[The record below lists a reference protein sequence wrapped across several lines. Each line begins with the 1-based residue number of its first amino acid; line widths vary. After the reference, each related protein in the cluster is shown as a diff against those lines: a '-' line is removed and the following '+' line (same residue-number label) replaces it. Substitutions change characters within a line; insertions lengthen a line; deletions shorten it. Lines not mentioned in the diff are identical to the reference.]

1 MNPTSAPSG
10 SNSCSLL
17 LLAALLALSVG
28 CASSASVRR
37 DKQFKTAEE
46 YPLQEQEAFRA
57 AAEQYL
63 QDTKDQPQTSP
74 GLVLVAGT
82 VPVTPRPECT
92 DRGCPTAVT
101 CKEVNAVC
109 WVTHCGK
116 GGCDYCPEPLPEAFK
131 NLVFKQWC
139 AFECV
144 QGPLRIGTAI
154 GFVPSIGNFFI
165 GPFGCP
171 TE

>member
-1 MNPTSAPSG
+1 MHAPLY
-10 SNSCSLL
+10 SNACSLL
-17 LLAALLALSVG
+17 LLAALIGLFTG
-28 CASSASVRR
+28 CASSTSALG
-37 DKQFKTAEE
+37 DKQLKDTEE
-46 YPLQEQEAFRA
+46 HPPQEREAFRKA
-57 AAEQYL
+57 VEQYL
-63 QDTKDQPQTSP
+63 QDTKEQPRARTSIA
-74 GLVLVAGT
+74 LVSGT
-82 VPVTPRPECT
+82 VPVIPRPECT

-101 CKEVNAVC
+101 CKEISAVC

-131 NLVFKQWC
+131 SLVFKQWC

-144 QGPLRIGTAI
+144 HGPLRIGTVI

-171 TE
+171 TK